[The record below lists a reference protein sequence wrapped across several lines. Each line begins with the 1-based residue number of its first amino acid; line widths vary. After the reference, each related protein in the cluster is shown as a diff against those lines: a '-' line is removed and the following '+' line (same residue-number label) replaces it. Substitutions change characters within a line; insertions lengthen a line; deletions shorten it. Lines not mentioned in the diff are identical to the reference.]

1 MNILEAL
8 IGGEYPKFETT
19 VCADSDKTAVT
30 VHCTLSPVYV
40 DLDSPVYVDL
50 DSPKYVET
58 KFKKQIPILK
68 AIWVT
73 VNDKT
78 DEQTINVTVEA
89 TGKFNSLEFIKNLAR
104 IAKGISKIAI
114 NKLSEPEII
123 KNIGMDCKS
132 LIDNEPE
139 EVKHE
144 DA

>member
-8 IGGEYPKFETT
+8 IGGEYPKFETA

-40 DLDSPVYVDL
+40 DLDSP
-50 DSPKYVET
+50 KYVET
-58 KFKKQIPILK
+58 KFKKQIPVLK

-73 VNDKT
+73 VDEET
-78 DEQTINVTVEA
+78 SEQTINVTVEA
-89 TGKFNSLEFIKNLAR
+89 TGKFNSLEFIKKLAH
-104 IAKGISKIAI
+104 IAKGISRIAI

-123 KNIGMDCKS
+123 KNIGLDCKPF
-132 LIDNEPE
+132 IDNEE
-139 EVKHE
+139 GHE

>member
-8 IGGEYPKFETT
+8 IGGEYPKFETA

-40 DLDSPVYVDL
+40 EL

-73 VNDKT
+73 VDDET
-78 DEQTINVTVEA
+78 SEQTINVTVEA
-89 TGKFNSLEFIKNLAR
+89 TGKFNSLEFIKKLAR
-104 IAKGISKIAI
+104 IAKGVSRIAI
-114 NKLSEPEII
+114 NKLSEPEVV
-123 KNIGMDCKS
+123 KNIGLNCKPF
-132 LIDNEPE
+132 IDNEE
-139 EVKHE
+139 GHE

>member
-8 IGGEYPKFETT
+8 IGGEYQKFETT

-30 VHCTLSPVYV
+30 VHCTL
-40 DLDSPVYVDL
+40 SPVYVDL

-89 TGKFNSLEFIKNLAR
+89 TGKFNSLEFIKDLAH

-132 LIDNEPE
+132 FIDNEPE

>member
-8 IGGEYPKFETT
+8 IGGEYPKFETA

-40 DLDSPVYVDL
+40 GL

-73 VNDKT
+73 VDDKT
-78 DEQTINVTVEA
+78 SEQTINVTVEA
-89 TGKFNSLEFIKNLAR
+89 TGKFNSLELIKKLAH
-104 IAKGISKIAI
+104 IAKGISRVAI

-123 KNIGMDCKS
+123 KNIGIDCKPF
-132 LIDNEPE
+132 IDNEE
-139 EVKHE
+139 GHE

>member
-8 IGGEYPKFETT
+8 IGGEYPKFETA

-30 VHCTLSPVYV
+30 VHCTL
-40 DLDSPVYVDL
+40 SPVYVDL

-73 VNDKT
+73 VDDET
-78 DEQTINVTVEA
+78 SEQTINVTVEA
-89 TGKFNSLEFIKNLAR
+89 TGKFNSLEFIKKLAH
-104 IAKGISKIAI
+104 IAKGVSRIAI
-114 NKLSEPEII
+114 NKLSEPEVV
-123 KNIGMDCKS
+123 KNIGLDCKPF
-132 LIDNEPE
+132 IDNEE
-139 EVKHE
+139 GHK

>member
-8 IGGEYPKFETT
+8 IGGEYSKFETT

-30 VHCTLSPVYV
+30 VHCTL
-40 DLDSPVYVDL
+40 SPVYVDL

-89 TGKFNSLEFIKNLAR
+89 TGKFNSLEFIKDLAR
-104 IAKGISKIAI
+104 IAKGVSKIAI

-132 LIDNEPE
+132 FIDNEPE

>member
-8 IGGEYPKFETT
+8 IGGEYPKFETA

-40 DLDSPVYVDL
+40 EL

-73 VNDKT
+73 VDDET
-78 DEQTINVTVEA
+78 SEQTINVTVEA
-89 TGKFNSLEFIKNLAR
+89 TGKFNSLEFIKKLAH
-104 IAKGISKIAI
+104 IAKGVSRIAI
-114 NKLSEPEII
+114 NKLSEPEVV
-123 KNIGMDCKS
+123 KNIGLNCKPF
-132 LIDNEPE
+132 IDNEE
-139 EVKHE
+139 GHE

>member
-8 IGGEYPKFETT
+8 IGGEHPKFETT
-19 VCADSDKTAVT
+19 VCADSDKTDVT
-30 VHCTLSPVYV
+30 VHCTL
-40 DLDSPVYVDL
+40 SPVYVDL

-89 TGKFNSLEFIKNLAR
+89 TGKFNSLEFIKDLAR

-132 LIDNEPE
+132 FIDNEPE

>member
-8 IGGEYPKFETT
+8 IGGEYPKFETA

-40 DLDSPVYVDL
+40 NL

-73 VNDKT
+73 VDDET
-78 DEQTINVTVEA
+78 SEQTINVTVEA
-89 TGKFNSLEFIKNLAR
+89 TGKFNSLEFIKKLAH
-104 IAKGISKIAI
+104 IAKGVSRIAI
-114 NKLSEPEII
+114 NKLSEPEVV
-123 KNIGMDCKS
+123 KNIGLNCKPF
-132 LIDNEPE
+132 IDNEE
-139 EVKHE
+139 GHE

>member
-1 MNILEAL
+1 MNILKKL
-8 IGGEYPKFETT
+8 MGNDYPKFETA

-30 VHCTLSPVYV
+30 VHCTL
-40 DLDSPVYVDL
+40 SPVYVDL

-73 VNDKT
+73 VNEET
-78 DEQTINVTVEA
+78 SEQTINVTVEA
-89 TGKFNSLEFIKNLAR
+89 TGKFNSLEFIKKLAH
-104 IAKGISKIAI
+104 IAKGISRIAI

-123 KNIGMDCKS
+123 KNIGMDCKPF
-132 LIDNEPE
+132 IDNEE
-139 EVKHE
+139 GHE

>member
-8 IGGEYPKFETT
+8 IGGEYPKFETA

-40 DLDSPVYVDL
+40 DLDSP
-50 DSPKYVET
+50 KYMET

-73 VNDKT
+73 VDDET
-78 DEQTINVTVEA
+78 SEQTINVTVEA
-89 TGKFNSLEFIKNLAR
+89 TGKFNSLEFIKKLAH
-104 IAKGISKIAI
+104 IAKVISRIAI
-114 NKLSEPEII
+114 NKLSEPEIV
-123 KNIGMDCKS
+123 KNISLDCKPF
-132 LIDNEPE
+132 IDNEE
-139 EVKHE
+139 GHE